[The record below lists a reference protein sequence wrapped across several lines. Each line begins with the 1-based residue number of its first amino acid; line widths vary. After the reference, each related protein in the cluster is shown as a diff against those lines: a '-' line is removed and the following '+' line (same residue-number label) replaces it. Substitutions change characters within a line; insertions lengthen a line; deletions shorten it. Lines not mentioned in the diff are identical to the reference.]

1 MARKRKDR
9 SSIESAATV
18 ETVDTIDTIDLD
30 TGLPIDIGVSDSSS
44 DSANFNDDKTETPR
58 PRRKSTRQKKLRTP
72 DFKGM
77 QDSGPSEHYKVGRQG
92 GCYRGKSGM
101 KRAPKSAV

>member
-18 ETVDTIDTIDLD
+18 ETVDTIDTVDLD
-30 TGLPIDIGVSDSSS
+30 TGLPIAIDVSDSSS
-44 DSANFNDDKTETPR
+44 DNANVNDNKTET
-58 PRRKSTRQKKLRTP
+58 PRRKSTRQKKLRKP

-77 QDSGPSEHYKVGRQG
+77 QGSGPAERYKVGRLG
-92 GCYRGKSGM
+92 GLYSGKSAM
-101 KRAPKSAV
+101 KRAPKSAA